1 VEVRAV
7 PGIPAIAGVSAL
19 LLTGLLTGC
28 SGSED
33 QVVQVREVGR
43 TTVAESVDAPGTVAA
58 RASAVVTAPADVQ
71 VDQVLVQD
79 GATVQPGAVLVQLSS
94 ESAQQRLRQA
104 RSALAAAEAG
114 RVEVPPADLGPLQ
127 DALDA
132 AAEAS
137 FAAGR
142 AAAASLVDPAQRAAA
157 EQQVREAEARYHA
170 AALASRRS
178 QQQLDAGARGPAGRA
193 GVGAPP
199 PAAAGP
205 GGGRGAQAV
214 VDALTVTAP
223 IAAWSPS
230 AVRRAAVAAG
240 RPGRPARGA
249 AGGAAGA
256 GGRRARR
263 GRSAGPDHHRGRP
276 AGGQPAVLRLAAA
289 HGHRRRRPDRPAEV
303 DETDVLLVAA
313 GQRAVVELDAVPG
326 RRTTRR

>member
-178 QQQLDAGARGPAGRA
+178 QQQLDAGARGLQDALASVTAGQRLQARA
-193 GVGAPP
+193 AVGA
-199 PAAAGP
+199 
-205 GGGRGAQAV
+205 AQAV

-223 IAAWSPS
+223 IAGVVTLGGP
-230 AVRRAAVAAG
+230 
-240 RPGRPARGA
+240 
-249 AGGAAGA
+249 AGGAVGPATTWAVCSRGCRRGCRSRPAPHSAGEGHRPRPRLQRACRWAA
-256 GGRRARR
+256 GCPPARR
-263 GRSAGPDHHRGRP
+263 CSRSPTS
-276 AGGQPAVLRLAAA
+276 AA
-289 HGHRRRRPDRPAEV
+289 
-303 DETDVLLVAA
+303 
-313 GQRAVVELDAVPG
+313 
-326 RRTTRR
+326 